1 MVDAQTV
8 SIVFA
13 GLSIGIAAIYYT
25 MTLRNSQRAQQLQL
39 ETRQVQL
46 FAQLNDKTSTPQY
59 LNNLKEVLSWTWDDF
74 DDFLEKYGMEKN
86 PDDWFKLI
94 SVVVPLQHLGILLN
108 EGLIDPM
115 LLWHWRGPMPLF
127 WDKFEPVVFEYRKR
141 FESPPKGRLYEFIED
156 LNITMRE
163 TRETDIQNFDER
175 LARRKRRREAL
186 GMPTY

>member
-25 MTLRNSQRAQQLQL
+25 LTLRNSQRAQRLQL
-39 ETRQVQL
+39 ETRQAQL
-46 FAQLNDKTSTPQY
+46 FAQINDMTTTPQY
-59 LNNLKEVLSWTWDDF
+59 LDDLKEVLSWTWDDF
-74 DDFLEKYGMEKN
+74 DDFLEKYGEEN
-86 PDDWFKLI
+86 PDNWYKLI
-94 SVVVPLQHLGILLN
+94 SVMIPLNHLGMLLN

-115 LLWHWRGPMPLF
+115 LLWHWRGPVHMI
-127 WDKFEPVVFEYRKR
+127 WDKFEPVIFEYRRR

-163 TRETDIQNFDER
+163 TRETDTRNFDER